1 MKENESISSY
11 LIFRTFASK
20 SRETALHGA
29 SGSGGAGG
37 GKRLKA
43 PKGRQHHPFALK
55 LYLCGTFFAAGKSL
69 SRFFLNN
76 PSVHMG
82 KTVL

>member
-1 MKENESISSY
+1 MNQYHHILFFEPLQAKAGK
-11 LIFRTFASK
+11 LRCTG
-20 SRETALHGA
+20 LP
-29 SGSGGAGG
+29 GAGG